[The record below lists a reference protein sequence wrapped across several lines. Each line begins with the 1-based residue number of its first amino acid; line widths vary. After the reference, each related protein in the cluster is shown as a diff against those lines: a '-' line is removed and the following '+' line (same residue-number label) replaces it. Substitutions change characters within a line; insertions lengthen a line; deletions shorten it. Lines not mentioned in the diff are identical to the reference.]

1 MGMESLTTRD
11 FLEIVIYTLGIIGVV
26 IINCFLFLRAKK
38 IVLVQYFFRLQT
50 LVGFWMIAKI
60 FKVIAPD
67 ADAMWLWV
75 LVEYFGICYFSVELL
90 AFGYIYK
97 YNKLMTYK
105 THGIFVALA
114 TLNYL
119 VLFTN
124 EYHHLFYKEVLL
136 IHSVKGPY
144 FYVHTAF
151 SYILIIVA
159 IYMLITSE
167 ANNQFTKKDR
177 VILLIGLFI
186 PLLTN
191 LGYITKLFNLQYDLS
206 PITFNIM
213 MLSFGFAAFRNNHY
227 DMQMMTRLKILE
239 NLYEGIIILDK
250 DNRIIEFNKKISEI
264 VSPIVTIKKYT
275 KFDHLF
281 DPLEPFIIDYSN
293 TADVYQEFINSS
305 IPETK
310 SEVVI
315 QHKDGSKSQY
325 IFSLQK
331 TYSIHGEY
339 TGTIVKFVDM
349 SEHHQLM
356 EELENKNIEL
366 QEINTRLNEN
376 ISVKKRLVVEQER
389 NRASKEVHD
398 ILGHSVTLVIS
409 LLEMIKATYV
419 KEPDFTKE
427 KVSQAMEITR
437 NGLNEL
443 KQSLTKKKDSSI
455 NTETLVEDLEHL
467 TDEFALSGVDVEFIT
482 NHYPIK
488 IKPKYYDTIY
498 RICQESMTNALRH
511 GKASKITIAVRFS
524 EHSVDIIIADNGKGC
539 DDFTKGNGI
548 KGMEQRVKEL
558 DGFFSCGSPDG
569 EGFNLH
575 VTIPIV
581 REMSNINNVEV
592 I

>member
-1 MGMESLTTRD
+1 MGMESLSTRD
-11 FLEIVIYTLGIIGVV
+11 FLEIVIYTLSIVGVV

-38 IVLVQYFFRLQT
+38 IVLVQYFFRLQA

-60 FKVIAPD
+60 FKIIAPD

-75 LVEYFGICYFSVELL
+75 LIEYFGICYFGVELL
-90 AFGYIYK
+90 AFGHIYK
-97 YNKLMTYK
+97 FNKLLSNKVHT
-105 THGIFVALA
+105 VLVVLA
-114 TLNYL
+114 SLDYL
-119 VLFTN
+119 ALFTN

-136 IHSVKGPY
+136 IHSVKGPL
-144 FYVHTAF
+144 FYVHTGF
-151 SYILIIVA
+151 SYTLIIIA
-159 IYMLITSE
+159 IWMLVTSK
-167 ANNQFTKKDR
+167 ANKQFSRRDQ
-177 VILLIGLFI
+177 IMLLIGLLI
-186 PLLTN
+186 PLFTN
-191 LGYITKLFNLQYDLS
+191 ISYITHLMDFQYDLT

-227 DMQMMTRLKILE
+227 DIQMMTRLKILE

-250 DNRIIEFNKKISEI
+250 DNRIIEFNKKIVEI
-264 VSPIVTIKKYT
+264 ISPVVTVKKYN
-275 KFDHLF
+275 KFEKLF
-281 DPLEPFIIDYSN
+281 ERLEPFIIDFE
-293 TADVYQEFINSS
+293 DVLHVYEEFIASPL
-305 IPETK
+305 PEAK

-315 QHKDGSKSQY
+315 KTSNGKKSHY
-325 IFSLQK
+325 VFGLQK
-331 TYSIHGEY
+331 TYSVHGDY
-339 TGTIVKFVDM
+339 TGSIIKFVDM
-349 SEHHQLM
+349 SEYHTLM

-409 LLEMIKATYV
+409 LLEMIKATYT
-419 KEPDFTKE
+419 KEPDFAKE
-427 KVSQAMEITR
+427 KVTQAMEITR
-437 NGLNEL
+437 NGLHEL

-467 TDEFALSGVDVEFIT
+467 TDDFTLSGVDVEFIT

-488 IKPKYYDTIY
+488 IKPRYYDTIY
-498 RICQESMTNALRH
+498 RICQESMTNALKH
-511 GKASKITIAVRFS
+511 GKANKITIAVRFS
-524 EHSVDIIIADNGKGC
+524 EHSVDIIIADNGAGC
-539 DDFTKGNGI
+539 GEFTKGNGI

-581 REMSNINNVEV
+581 RELSNINNVEIV
-592 I
+592 

>member
-114 TLNYL
+114 TFNYL

>member
-1 MGMESLTTRD
+1 MGMESLSTRD
-11 FLEIVIYTLGIIGVV
+11 FLEIVIYTLGIVGVV
-26 IINCFLFLRAKK
+26 SINCFLFLRAKK
-38 IVLVQYFFRLQT
+38 IVLVQYFFRLQA
-50 LVGFWMIAKI
+50 LVGFWMVAKI

-97 YNKLMTYK
+97 FDKLLPHKIHTILV
-105 THGIFVALA
+105 TFASI
-114 TLNYL
+114 NYG

-124 EYHHLFYKEVLL
+124 DYHHWFYKEVLL
-136 IHSVKGPY
+136 IHSTKGPY
-144 FYVHTAF
+144 FYIHTAF
-151 SYILIIVA
+151 SYILILIA
-159 IYMLITSE
+159 ISMLVTSK
-167 ANNQFTKKDR
+167 ANNKFNHKDKI
-177 VILLIGLFI
+177 ILLMGLMF

-191 LGYITKLFNLQYDLS
+191 IAYITKLFSFQYDLT

-213 MLSFGFAAFRNNHY
+213 MLSFAFAAFRSNHY
-227 DMQMMTRLKILE
+227 DIQMMTRLKILE
-239 NLYEGIIILDK
+239 NLYEGIVILDK
-250 DNRIIEFNKKISEI
+250 DNRIIEFNKKIVEI
-264 VSPIVTIKKYT
+264 FSPVVTIKKYN
-275 KFDHLF
+275 KFDQLF
-281 DPLEPFIIDYSN
+281 VYLEPYIMDYIDLIE
-293 TADVYQEFINSS
+293 VYENFLKST

-310 SEVVI
+310 SDVVI
-315 QHKDGSKSQY
+315 KTEKGKKLHY

-331 TYSIHGEY
+331 TYSVHGEH
-339 TGTIVKFVDM
+339 TGSIIKFVDM
-349 SEHHQLM
+349 SEYHTLM
-356 EELENKNIEL
+356 EQLENKNVEL

-409 LLEMIKATYV
+409 LLEMIKATYT
-419 KEPDFTKE
+419 KEPDFAKE
-427 KVSQAMEITR
+427 KVAQAMEITR
-437 NGLNEL
+437 NGLHEL

-467 TDEFALSGVDVEFIT
+467 TDEFTLSGVDVEFIT
-482 NHYPIK
+482 NHYPIR

-498 RICQESMTNALRH
+498 RICQESMTNALKH
-511 GKASKITIAVRFS
+511 GKAKKITIAVRFS
-524 EHSVDIIIADNGKGC
+524 EHSVDIIIADNGIGC
-539 DDFTKGNGI
+539 DDFSKGNGI

-581 REMSNINNVEV
+581 RELSNINNVEIV
-592 I
+592 